1 MKIEHHVKHQ
11 ELLELAEK
19 FNQAFNEIAEPLMDE
34 LSFKDAS
41 KLCNLSLK
49 FDQTVRK
56 LKQIIYP

>member
-1 MKIEHHVKHQ
+1 MKIEHHVKQQ

-41 KLCNLSLK
+41 KLCNVSFK
-49 FDQTVRK
+49 FDETVK
-56 LKQIIYP
+56 ELKQIVYP